1 MSVGNSAWTM
11 ICSKAFRCGWKVC
24 AVDEAHAAFG
34 LSVASVRALQSVLAK
49 HAHVSRADVY
59 GSRATGRFR
68 PGSDIDISLRG
79 NALTVADLMLID
91 REMDDLELP
100 YKLDLSIYHL
110 IEDAALRDHI
120 DRVGCALCEAQ
131 RAPQP

>member
-1 MSVGNSAWTM
+1 MTG
-11 ICSKAFRCGWKVC
+11 SKTLRCGWKVC

-34 LSVASVRALQSVLAK
+34 LPVVSVRALRSVLSS
-49 HAHVSRADVY
+49 HARVSRADIY
-59 GSRATGRFR
+59 GSRATGRLR

-79 NALTVADLMLID
+79 DVLKVADLMLID
-91 REMDDLELP
+91 REMDALDLP

-110 IEDAALRDHI
+110 IEDPALRDHI
-120 DRVGCALCEAQ
+120 DRVGRALYEAQ